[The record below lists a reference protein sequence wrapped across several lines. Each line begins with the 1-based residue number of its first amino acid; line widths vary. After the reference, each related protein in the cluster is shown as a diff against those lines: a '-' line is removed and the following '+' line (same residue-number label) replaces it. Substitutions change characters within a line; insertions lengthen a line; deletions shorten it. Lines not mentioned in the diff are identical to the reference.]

1 MNQFNERGMDKECPG
16 PILTVLN
23 LLQGRVFDL
32 GIAFIGRWLV
42 LIMGDSKAGCLEMP
56 MSSW

>member
-1 MNQFNERGMDKECPG
+1 MDKECPG